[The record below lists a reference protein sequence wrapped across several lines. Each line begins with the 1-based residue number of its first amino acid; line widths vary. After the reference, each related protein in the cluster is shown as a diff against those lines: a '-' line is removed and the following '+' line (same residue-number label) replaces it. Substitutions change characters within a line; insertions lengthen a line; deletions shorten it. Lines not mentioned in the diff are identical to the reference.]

1 MRCPRLNIVLVA
13 AVALC
18 VALVG
23 CSSKT
28 PPREG
33 GASGSKA
40 EKARKDAEALAVGAV
55 KGAAEVQ
62 ARAVPESAAHREII
76 IFGERVRIDSGMHVS
91 VSSKSSDPPKTARP
105 GGQNRLPEPPA
116 LPAPTAPAASAVR
129 GPSGPK
135 TAPRAG
141 PPALFRERVKSAIPY
156 STEADAEEDAL
167 TQARDLVEQKL
178 AALDPPVRHKPS
190 LTDVK
195 AEFVRQDSR
204 TVRPLNADDKEAFAL
219 YEMNGNYVFVEYDV
233 EVTPDQVR
241 ELRAQERVSAVLRIL
256 GVLVAVALAGFLFL
270 RADEWTRG
278 YLTSWLALG
287 AVGLAGGA
295 AAALI
300 FV

>member
-18 VALVG
+18 VAPVG
-23 CSSKT
+23 CASKS

-40 EKARKDAEALAVGAV
+40 EKARKDAEALAVSAV
-55 KGAAEVQ
+55 SGGAEVQ
-62 ARAVPESAAHREII
+62 AKAVPESAVRRDFT
-76 IFGERVRIDSGMHVS
+76 IFGGRVRIDPGMHVS
-91 VSSKSSDPPKTARP
+91 VGSK
-105 GGQNRLPEPPA
+105 QPEPPKP
-116 LPAPTAPAASAVR
+116 PAPPEGSDKNAEPAAPAAPAVSTAR
-129 GPSGPK
+129 GPTAPK

-141 PPALFRERVKSAIPY
+141 PSELFRARVKSAIPY
-156 STEADAEEDAL
+156 ATEADAEEDAL
-167 TQARDLVEQKL
+167 TQARDLVEKKL
-178 AALDPPVRHKPS
+178 AALDPPVRYKPS
-190 LTDVK
+190 LTDIK

-204 TVRPLNADDKEAFAL
+204 TVRPLSAEDKEAFAV

-233 EVTPDQVR
+233 EMTSDQVR
-241 ELRAQERVSAVLRIL
+241 ELRAQERASAAMRIM
-256 GVLVAVALAGFLFL
+256 GMLVAVALAGFLFL